1 MDLTQTYRR
10 LEREYPPQR
19 LVENRTAFGGEDLRL
34 SVYDTVAQASRVA
47 LRSSY
52 PTYCGMITG
61 RKDIHLPDSEAEPF
75 AFLPGESLVL
85 PPLETILID
94 FPNADDEPTKCIT
107 LEIDTSKVSKI
118 VARLNEQMPRS
129 EASGP
134 WTYDRLTYCH
144 FQNSDGLNRVVDS
157 IVQLFTEP
165 VPHRDMLIDLNASEM
180 IIRMLQ
186 TESRMWLM
194 GNYTKHAPSNGL
206 AAAVQ
211 YAKNNLDDET
221 LTVGD
226 LADQACMSRS
236 SFHRYFRNEFGMT
249 PLQYVTQERITHA
262 KNLLRDSRR
271 SVGDAAARVGFS
283 SVSHFIKVFKSHV
296 GTTPKQFQLN
306 PPEEAAGAL
315 AEALL

>member
-1 MDLTQTYRR
+1 MDLSTTYRR
-10 LEREYPPQR
+10 LEREHPPQL

-34 SVYDTVAQASRVA
+34 SVYDTAAQASRVA

-61 RKDIHLPDSEAEPF
+61 RKVIHLPDSEAEPF
-75 AFLPGESLVL
+75 DFLPGESLVL

-94 FPNADDEPTKCIT
+94 FPDSDEEPTKCIT

-118 VARLNEQMPRS
+118 VERLNEQMPRS

-144 FQNSDGLNRVVDS
+144 FQNSEGLNRVVGS
-157 IVQLFTEP
+157 IVQLFTES

-194 GNYTKHAPSNGL
+194 GNYNKHAPCNGL

-211 YAKNNLDDET
+211 YAKHNLSDET
-221 LTVGD
+221 LTVDD
-226 LADQACMSRS
+226 LANEACMSRS

-249 PLQYVTQERITHA
+249 PLQYLTQERISYA
-262 KNLLRDSRR
+262 KKLLRDSRQ
-271 SVGDAAARVGFS
+271 SVGDVADRVGFA
-283 SVSHFIKVFKSHV
+283 SVSHFIKVFKARV

-306 PPEEAAGAL
+306 QPEKAKA
-315 AEALL
+315 